1 MTEER
6 AISGFSEQVMEK
18 ASESLGSCIPLF
30 PAEPLGLSWI
40 RDEDLSDLHEDDLC
54 ISDSEDTIVQETRRN
69 TSTNKSS
76 HLSISSQ
83 STTKGD
89 ESEAFEKAEILP
101 NGNWKCRHKCGDKTK
116 LESPHLISLNA
127 ANRV

>member
-1 MTEER
+1 MIEER
-6 AISGFSEQVMEK
+6 AIPGRVVEGASGVP
-18 ASESLGSCIPLF
+18 ANRV

-40 RDEDLSDLHEDDLC
+40 KDEDLSDLHEDDLC

-76 HLSISSQ
+76 HLSISSTQ

-89 ESEAFEKAEILP
+89 EPEAFEKAEILP

-116 LESPHLISLNA
+116 LESPHFIPFNA